1 MAVKKHFNS
10 VSWNQWDEDIRNR
23 EEKAMEH
30 YRELCREEIDFYTWL
45 QYEFYTQWGALK
57 DYANQNGIQIIG
69 DIPIYVAFDSADTW
83 AAPEM
88 FQFDEKN
95 EPKAVAGCPPDGFSA
110 TGQLWGNPLYDGEY
124 HKKTGYQWWIRR
136 IEYCFKLYDIVR
148 IDHFRGFDE
157 YYSIPYGDETAEFGH
172 WEKGP
177 GIDLFNALKEALGE
191 VPVIAEDL
199 GFLTPTVLQLVKDTG
214 YPGMKVLEFAFDSRE
229 ESDYLPHTYPRN
241 CVVYTGTHD
250 NDTINGWYKSLS
262 RKEKNQTRRFLD
274 KAGIPD
280 GAVSWRMVSFTLSQ
294 DCYMAILP
302 YQDVCDLGAK
312 TRLNLPGTL
321 GSPNWEWKA
330 KNLDDFAA
338 RTKEF
343 AELVKNPVKRPS
355 QRKKKQ
361 A

>member
-1 MAVKKHFNS
+1 MP
-10 VSWNQWDEDIRNR
+10 EDI
-23 EEKAMEH
+23 K
-30 YRELCREEIDFYTWL
+30 
-45 QYEFYTQWGALK
+45 
-57 DYANQNGIQIIG
+57 
-69 DIPIYVAFDSADTW
+69 
-83 AAPEM
+83 
-88 FQFDEKN
+88 
-95 EPKAVAGCPPDGFSA
+95 
-110 TGQLWGNPLYDGEY
+110 
-124 HKKTGYQWWIRR
+124 
-136 IEYCFKLYDIVR
+136 
-148 IDHFRGFDE
+148 
-157 YYSIPYGDETAEFGH
+157 
-172 WEKGP
+172 
-177 GIDLFNALKEALGE
+177 KEA
-191 VPVIAEDL
+191 I
-199 GFLTPTVLQLVKDTG
+199 
-214 YPGMKVLEFAFDSRE
+214 
-229 ESDYLPHTYPRN
+229 
-241 CVVYTGTHD
+241 D

>member
-1 MAVKKHFNS
+1 MPDINIIV
-10 VSWNQWDEDIRNR
+10 EDLGDLRP
-23 EEKAMEH
+23 EVL
-30 YRELCREEIDFYTWL
+30 ELRDH
-45 QYEFYTQWGALK
+45 YEFKGMRIVQFCFTEN
-57 DYANQNGIQIIG
+57 D
-69 DIPIYVAFDSADTW
+69 VA
-83 AAPEM
+83 
-88 FQFDEKN
+88 
-95 EPKAVAGCPPDGFSA
+95 
-110 TGQLWGNPLYDGEY
+110 DGEY
-124 HKKTGYQWWIRR
+124 TDTHN
-136 IEYCFKLYDIVR
+136 L
-148 IDHFRGFDE
+148 
-157 YYSIPYGDETAEFGH
+157 
-172 WEKGP
+172 
-177 GIDLFNALKEALGE
+177 
-191 VPVIAEDL
+191 
-199 GFLTPTVLQLVKDTG
+199 VL
-214 YPGMKVLEFAFDSRE
+214 
-229 ESDYLPHTYPRN
+229 
-241 CVVYTGTHD
+241 YTGTHD

-343 AELVKNPVKRPS
+343 AVLVKNPVKRPS

-361 A
+361 E